1 VAGIRRRGDE
11 NHAVKREVLAAC
23 GLLALCGALFFVGLG
38 DLPLFDVDEAV
49 FAETTREMI
58 ETGDWITPRYN
69 GADRFDKPI
78 LFYWLMAGAYAVF
91 GVGEWSARF
100 WSAALGVGLVAV
112 LALFAR
118 SRLGSRAGLL
128 SGLVAATSIEVIV
141 LAHSAITDMTLIFF
155 ITGGLLSGYTAVQ
168 ADDAVKRTRWAVLGA
183 ASLGLAV
190 LTKGPVGIVI
200 PGLIV
205 VLFLAVRGGAWG
217 TLSRLPWW
225 RMAAVFLVI
234 VAPWY
239 LLELQARGWAFVE
252 GFFLKHN
259 VRRFTGVISGHA
271 GPFYYYVPVVA
282 VGFFPWTAL
291 LMPAMRWAWPSG
303 WRGLRR
309 PTDREALGL
318 FLLIWVGTVFVFFSL
333 AGTKLPNYVA
343 ALFPPLA
350 LLVGAWADRFVAR
363 AAGSDRWVTV
373 GIGVLVVV
381 ALALAVAL
389 GGLPWWVEWARIR
402 FPKAAYLHQPIDVGS
417 GPAWLA
423 VAAVGGALAIA
434 GLMATG
440 RRAAALA
447 GIALTTAAMTV
458 LLVTR
463 VAPVAADVMQ
473 IPLRDLAIRAG
484 RDAGAD
490 GAVAVYG
497 LNKPSVVF
505 YARRLVTV
513 VGESRPEELVALLA
527 QDRVWYVITKAT
539 WMDRLGRIASLH
551 TLDARGG
558 YVLASNR
565 PPATRDVDS
574 AVR

>member
-1 VAGIRRRGDE
+1 M
-11 NHAVKREVLAAC
+11 NREALAAC
-23 GLLALCGALFFVGLG
+23 GLLALCVALFFVGLG

-58 ETGDWITPRYN
+58 ETGNWITPQYN

-78 LFYWLMAGAYAVF
+78 LFYWLMAGAFSVF
-91 GVGEWSARF
+91 GVGAWSARF
-100 WSAALGVGLVAV
+100 WSATLGVGLVAV

-118 SRLGSRAGLL
+118 RRLGPRAGLL
-128 SGLVAATSIEVIV
+128 SGLVAATSIEMIV

-155 ITGGLLSGYTAVQ
+155 VTVGLLAGYTAVQ
-168 ADDAVKRTRWAVLGA
+168 ADDATRRARWAMLGA
-183 ASLGLAV
+183 AGLGFAV

-200 PGLIV
+200 PGLV
-205 VLFLAVRGGAWG
+205 VALFLALRGGMWD

-225 RMAAVFLVI
+225 RMAAVFLLI

-239 LLELQARGWAFVE
+239 VLELHARGWDFIK

-318 FLLIWVGTVFVFFSL
+318 FLLLWIGTVFVFFSL

-350 LLVGAWADRFVAR
+350 LLVGVWADRFVAG
-363 AAGSDRWVTV
+363 AAGSDRWVAA
-373 GIGVLVVV
+373 GIGVLTIV

-389 GGLPWWVEWARIR
+389 GGLPWWVEWARTR
-402 FPKAAYLHQPIDVGS
+402 FPQAAYLHQPIDVGS

-423 VAAVGGALAIA
+423 ASLVAGALSIA
-434 GLMATG
+434 GLIATG
-440 RRAAALA
+440 RRTAALA
-447 GIALTTAAMTV
+447 AIALTTAAMTG
-458 LLVTR
+458 LLATR
-463 VAPVAADVMQ
+463 VAPAAAEVIQ
-473 IPLRDLAIRAG
+473 IPLRDLSIRAG
-484 RDAGAD
+484 RDAGVD
-490 GAVAVYG
+490 GSIAVYG

-513 VGESRPEELVALLA
+513 VGESQPEELAALLA
-527 QDRVWYVITKAT
+527 QDRAWYVITKAT
-539 WMDRLGRIASLH
+539 WMDRLGRIASLYSI
-551 TLDARGG
+551 DARGG

-565 PPATRDVDS
+565 PPRSRQEGIGAP
-574 AVR
+574 

>member
-1 VAGIRRRGDE
+1 MAGTRRHEHR
-11 NHAVKREVLAAC
+11 AVRREVLAAC
-23 GLLALCGALFFVGLG
+23 GLLALCGSLFFVGLG

-58 ETGDWITPRYN
+58 ATGDWITPHYN
-69 GADRFDKPI
+69 GTDRFDKPI
-78 LFYWLMAGAYAVF
+78 LFYWLMAGAFTVF
-91 GVGEWSARF
+91 GVGEWSARL
-100 WSAALGVGLVAV
+100 WSAAFGVGLVAL

-118 SRLGSRAGLL
+118 RRLGPRAGLL

-155 ITGGLLSGYTAVQ
+155 VTAGLLAGYTAMQ
-168 ADDAVKRTRWAVLGA
+168 ADDAAKRTRWAVLGA

-190 LTKGPVGIVI
+190 LTKGPVGIVL

-205 VLFLAVRGGAWG
+205 VLFLALRGGMG
-217 TLSRLPWW
+217 ETLARLPWW
-225 RMAAVFLVI
+225 RMAVVFLLI

-239 LLELQARGWAFVE
+239 ALELHARGWDFVD

-291 LMPAMRWAWPSG
+291 LMPAVRWAWPSG

-309 PTDREALGL
+309 PTDREAIGL
-318 FLLIWVGTVFVFFSL
+318 FLLLWIGTVFVFFSL

-350 LLVGAWADRFVAR
+350 LLVGVWADRFVAG
-363 AAGSDRWVTV
+363 AAGSDRWVAV
-373 GIGVLVVV
+373 GIGVLTVV

-423 VAAVGGALAIA
+423 VALVAGAVAIA
-434 GLMATG
+434 GLIASG

-447 GIALTTAAMTV
+447 AIALTTAAMTG

-463 VAPVAADVMQ
+463 VGPVAAEIMQ
-473 IPLRDLAIRAG
+473 IPLRDLSMRAG

-490 GAVAVYG
+490 G
-497 LNKPSVVF
+497 
-505 YARRLVTV
+505 
-513 VGESRPEELVALLA
+513 
-527 QDRVWYVITKAT
+527 
-539 WMDRLGRIASLH
+539 
-551 TLDARGG
+551 
-558 YVLASNR
+558 
-565 PPATRDVDS
+565 
-574 AVR
+574 